1 MAAARRLLVLSL
13 EWSDTLGVGHRNF
26 EEFLAKT
33 RTVIAGTCVGL
44 GQSRIRLEAG
54 SFAWVIVD
62 EAARCTA
69 GELAVPLQIG
79 RRILLVGDHPQ
90 LPPLIDRLM
99 VKAATEEPPGL
110 TKNDVKQIGKA
121 ARRESVCQYGSYLGY
136 CGQ

>member
-1 MAAARRLLVLSL
+1 MAAARRLLVLSR

-54 SFAWVIVD
+54 SFDWVIVD

-69 GELAVPLQIG
+69 GALAVPLPLG
-79 RRILLVGDHPQ
+79 PRILLAGDPLQ
-90 LPPLIDRLM
+90 LPPLIDRL
-99 VKAATEEPPGL
+99 K
-110 TKNDVKQIGKA
+110 
-121 ARRESVCQYGSYLGY
+121 LGRAS
-136 CGQ
+136 

>member
-1 MAAARRLLVLSL
+1 MRISDWSSDVCSSDLAERYPKASPADMTAARRLLVLSL

-54 SFAWVIVD
+54 SFDWVIVD

-69 GELAVPLQIG
+69 GEQIG
-79 RRILLVGDHPQ
+79 R
-90 LPPLIDRLM
+90 
-99 VKAATEEPPGL
+99 ASC
-110 TKNDVKQIGKA
+110 
-121 ARRESVCQYGSYLGY
+121 RERVCQYV
-136 CGQ
+136 